1 MALDE
6 LKDTDVV
13 DNSNAVNFVMEKDLF
28 ETFGDIKVEF
38 VGNGYHVAPAN
49 QDESDCSSCSG
60 CN

>member
-13 DNSNAVNFVMEKDLF
+13 DSSNAVSFVMESELYD
-28 ETFGDIKVEF
+28 TFGDIKVEF

-49 QDESDCSSCSG
+49 QSESECGSCSG
-60 CN
+60 CH